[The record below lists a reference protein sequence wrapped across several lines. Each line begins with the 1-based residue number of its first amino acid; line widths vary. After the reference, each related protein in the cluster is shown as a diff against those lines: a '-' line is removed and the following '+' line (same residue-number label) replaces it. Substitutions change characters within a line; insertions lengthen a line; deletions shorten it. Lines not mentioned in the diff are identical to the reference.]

1 MTAPLARLS
10 VLAALVLA
18 LPGRGADDAVQ
29 FNRDIRPIMSDTCFH
44 CHGFDAKSRKGG
56 LRLDLREEALK
67 ARAARSPSYPG
78 NPTSPRSSSVSTRR
92 TRTT

>member
-1 MTAPLARLS
+1 MSAPLARLS

-44 CHGFDAKSRKGG
+44 CHGFDEQHPAVVTIGNQG
-56 LRLDLREEALK
+56 ADGFVVIDAVNWQ
-67 ARAARSPSYPG
+67 AR
-78 NPTSPRSSSVSTRR
+78 
-92 TRTT
+92 